1 MFRVLTRTLVL
12 LALLHIGE
20 PAWAAKTDIVYLKNG
35 DRITGEVKSLDRAIL
50 EFSTD
55 HMGTVFI
62 EWENI
67 LEVVSSTGQTIE
79 LANGQRFYGP
89 LAKPEG
95 REMVTVNTEQGPVG
109 LSIVDVV
116 SMYPVEAGFWD
127 RLDISANLGFSWD
140 KASDVGKYSI
150 GIDTELR
157 NPRFL
162 SRASFMS
169 EITTQEDRDS
179 TKSTKRAKL
188 DASHIVF
195 RRDKRYHTIWGNM
208 ERNDGLGLDLR
219 VVAGAGY
226 GFLPVRDQRNWLAL
240 GFGLAVNQE
249 KPTEG
254 EAQTSLEAAGV
265 LRYSYFKYS
274 NPKRSFN
281 SDLSVFP
288 SLTESGRWRAT
299 FNTDFR
305 LEFITDLFWKLTL
318 YASYD
323 SDPVTQDETASKS
336 DYGVT
341 SSFSYKF

>member
-20 PAWAAKTDIVYLKNG
+20 SAWAAKTDIVYLKNG
-35 DRITGEVKSLDRAIL
+35 DRITGEVKNLDRAIL

-67 LEVVSSTGQTIE
+67 LEVVSTTGQTVE
-79 LANGQRFYGP
+79 LSNGQRFYGP

-95 REMVTVNTEQGPVG
+95 QEMVMVKTDQGPVG
-109 LSIVDVV
+109 LSIPDVV

-157 NPRFL
+157 NPRYL

-179 TKSTKRAKL
+179 TKRASL

-195 RRDKRYHTIWGNM
+195 RRNKRYHTLWGNM

-219 VVAGAGY
+219 LVAGAGY

-240 GFGLAVNQE
+240 GLGLAVNQE
-249 KPTEG
+249 KPTQG
-254 EAQTSLEAAGV
+254 GAQTSLEAFGGV
-265 LRYSYFKYS
+265 RYSYFKYS
-274 NPKRSFN
+274 DPERSFN
-281 SDLSVFP
+281 SDLLVFP

-305 LEFITDLFWKLTL
+305 LEFLTDLFWKLTL

-323 SDPVTQDETASKS
+323 SDPVTQDERASKS